1 MIFGIEYFGFSYESG
16 IINVVDTILFEKIYR
31 YIGHQFVDDLSPVL
45 LEGKYI

>member
-16 IINVVDTILFEKIYR
+16 IINVVDTILFEKN
-31 YIGHQFVDDLSPVL
+31 IGHQFVDDLSPVL

>member
-16 IINVVDTILFEKIYR
+16 IINVVDTILF
-31 YIGHQFVDDLSPVL
+31 IGHQFVDDLSPVL